1 MKPSVLLKLFISF
14 FKIGLFT
21 FGGGYAMLPMIEKET
36 VENNKWITN
45 TELLDIFSISQVT
58 PGPIAINAAT
68 YIGYKVNGFWGSVFC
83 TLGVVLPSFI
93 IIILIAS
100 FLYKYITNE
109 WVSYAFEGIRV
120 CIVLLM
126 VLSVFKLAKTDK
138 KSLFY
143 FIVLAISFA
152 VATFTDMNVIIL
164 LIIMMFAG
172 ILYGILK
179 RRRNID

>member
-1 MKPSVLLKLFISF
+1 M
-14 FKIGLFT
+14 
-21 FGGGYAMLPMIEKET
+21 
-36 VENNKWITN
+36 
-45 TELLDIFSISQVT
+45 
-58 PGPIAINAAT
+58 
-68 YIGYKVNGFWGSVFC
+68 
-83 TLGVVLPSFI
+83 LPSFI